1 MKSER
6 LLDALNDLDDCFI
19 KEAREEKNVHVQIR
33 CRRMTAL
40 LAAIIALIALS
51 VTAFASESISG
62 WFRNFFEER
71 TDSGLTQEQIGFIE
85 ENEQVIEES
94 QVQNNCTVELKSFMT
109 DGQYVC
115 MLLGVTAPEGMK
127 IENASIGN
135 FTGYPGF
142 LTPEADWT
150 HSASGQ
156 TMILEDD
163 GDGKDN
169 TVNIFVEA
177 MYEFDE
183 TEKPFDYGSVWN
195 LKIQDFTASCVNEEY
210 LAQLDM
216 ENGAVALSGEEL
228 AQAYQVLTLA
238 EGTWEYQF
246 TVEEGDFREVAIQLD
261 KPIVARTIV
270 GKTVLGKDRYE
281 DYWED
286 VTITSIT
293 LRSMGMTIN
302 CAQYPKFTYHETC
315 TVVMKDGSS
324 IELTNYWSKHYSSR
338 TPIVIEEV
346 DHILLADGTKIPMPE

>member
-6 LLDALNDLDDCFI
+6 LLDALNDLDDRFI
-19 KEAREEKNVHVQIR
+19 REARAEESVHVQIR

-40 LAAIIALIALS
+40 LAAVIALIALS

-62 WFRNFFEER
+62 WFRNFFEKQ

-85 ENEQVIEES
+85 ENEQVVDEA

-127 IENASIGN
+127 IEDAGIGN
-135 FTGYPGF
+135 FNGYPG
-142 LTPEADWT
+142 LMTPEADWT
-150 HSASGQ
+150 HSASAQ

-169 TVNIFVEA
+169 TVNILVEA
-177 MYEFDE
+177 MYEFEE
-183 TEKPFDYGSVWN
+183 TDKPFDRGTVWN
-195 LKIQDFTASCVNEEY
+195 LTIQDFTASCVNEAY
-210 LAQLDM
+210 LSQLTM
-216 ENGAVALSGEEL
+216 ENGAAALSGEEL

-238 EGTWEYQF
+238 EGTWEYRF
-246 TVEEGDFREVAIQLD
+246 TVEEGDFREIVIKPEEPLVAS
-261 KPIVARTIV
+261 TIV
-270 GKTVLGKDRYE
+270 GKTVLGKDKYE

-286 VTITSIT
+286 VTITSVT
-293 LRSMGMTIN
+293 LRSMGATFT
-302 CAQYPKFTYHETC
+302 CAEYPTFTYHEPC
-315 TVVMKDGSS
+315 KVVMKDGSS

-338 TPIVIEEV
+338 TPIVLEEV
-346 DHILLADGTKIPMPE
+346 DHILLADGRKIMIP